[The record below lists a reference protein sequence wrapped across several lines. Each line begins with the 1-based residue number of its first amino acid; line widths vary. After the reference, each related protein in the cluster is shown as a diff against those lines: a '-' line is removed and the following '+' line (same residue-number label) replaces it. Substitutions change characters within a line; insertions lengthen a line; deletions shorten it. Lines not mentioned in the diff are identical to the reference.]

1 MVACEKHGP
10 PMTLVSMRRNGVHA
24 VIIAGPLGGL
34 RCSVPSGGAEGNMAE
49 GLISDPE
56 TDEIV
61 AIIRGG
67 EVYRFH
73 NDIEGPK
80 IAIVV
85 GTCLYGL
92 NGNLVGNLV
101 GQLHGQ
107 HVIDPS
113 TQSMPVAFRELL
125 EDKS

>member
-1 MVACEKHGP
+1 
-10 PMTLVSMRRNGVHA
+10 
-24 VIIAGPLGGL
+24 
-34 RCSVPSGGAEGNMAE
+34 MAFE

-56 TDEIV
+56 TDKIV

-67 EVYRFH
+67 VVYRFY
-73 NDIEGPK
+73 NDTEGAQ
-80 IAIVV
+80 IATIV
-85 GTCLYGL
+85 GTCLYDL

-101 GQLHGQ
+101 GHLHGQ

-113 TQSMPVAFRELL
+113 TQSMSVTFRELL

>member
-1 MVACEKHGP
+1 
-10 PMTLVSMRRNGVHA
+10 
-24 VIIAGPLGGL
+24 
-34 RCSVPSGGAEGNMAE
+34 MAE

-67 EVYRFH
+67 EVYRFR
-73 NDIEGPK
+73 NDTEGAR
-80 IAIVV
+80 IATVLGIR
-85 GTCLYGL
+85 LYDL

-101 GQLHGQ
+101 GHLHGQ
-107 HVIDPS
+107 HAIDPS